1 MHRRFLFIQWV
12 GVNMAEG
19 STEPVGLWLGIQAGA
34 FLGLYFGFSLA
45 LVSAL
50 TSPEELL
57 RIVYLITFF
66 PMVGGIL
73 LGPFLARRERPVVS
87 GTPPI
92 QRTMEALEGMDEGQ
106 GKWRVLSHVRS
117 DGRTV
122 RIDLHDSSRVQE
134 ILNATTPLAEEF
146 PIRYMVGRGV
156 SGSREPDLRANVL
169 SILDN
174 QFPKTRQS
182 RYTSAIE
189 ISPELP
195 ERLRDQRKRINML
208 LAVFLPIATF
218 LGWLEMR

>member
-1 MHRRFLFIQWV
+1 MHRRFLFTQWV
-12 GVNMAEG
+12 GLTMAEG

-57 RIVYLITFF
+57 RIVYLITLF

-106 GKWRVLSHVRS
+106 GRWRVLSHVRS

-146 PIRYMVGRGV
+146 PVRYMVGRGV
-156 SGSREPDLRANVL
+156 SGSREPYLRANVL

>member
-1 MHRRFLFIQWV
+1 MHRRFLFTQWV

-146 PIRYMVGRGV
+146 PVRYMVGRGV

>member
-92 QRTMEALEGMDEGQ
+92 QRTMEALVGMDEGQ

-146 PIRYMVGRGV
+146 PVRYMVGRGV

>member
-1 MHRRFLFIQWV
+1 
-12 GVNMAEG
+12 MAEG

-146 PIRYMVGRGV
+146 PVRYMVGRGV

>member
-1 MHRRFLFIQWV
+1 MQWV

-73 LGPFLARRERPVVS
+73 LGPFLARRERPVIS
-87 GTPPI
+87 STPPI

-122 RIDLHDSSRVQE
+122 RIDLHDSSQVHE

-146 PIRYMVGRGV
+146 PVRYMVGRGV
-156 SGSREPDLRANVL
+156 SGSREPDLRGNVL

-195 ERLRDQRKRINML
+195 ERLRNQRKRINML
-208 LAVFLPIATF
+208 LAVFRPIATF

>member
-1 MHRRFLFIQWV
+1 
-12 GVNMAEG
+12 MAEG

-57 RIVYLITFF
+57 RIVYLITLF

-73 LGPFLARRERPVVS
+73 LGPFLARRERPVIS
-87 GTPPI
+87 STPPI

-122 RIDLHDSSRVQE
+122 RIDLHDSSRVHE

-146 PIRYMVGRGV
+146 PVRY
-156 SGSREPDLRANVL
+156 
-169 SILDN
+169 
-174 QFPKTRQS
+174 
-182 RYTSAIE
+182 
-189 ISPELP
+189 
-195 ERLRDQRKRINML
+195 
-208 LAVFLPIATF
+208 
-218 LGWLEMR
+218 GWTWR